1 MDFDFIKSFASTLPL
16 AEKAR
21 LAQFLLTET
30 VGEHYQKFLEQGYLP
45 FCGDLT
51 VWDQLEAAKQVP
63 FEAESLI
70 QASSNLAPNEIRVT
84 RVPDQFLDDEFEE
97 ILYRDERERL
107 KFGAEEFAKRWEG
120 KTAEVWADIKY
131 DIDLQFLP
139 GELEQ
144 MQTNGSAIHMD
155 LRENLPEPILLTLE
169 EEKFL
174 RP

>member
-1 MDFDFIKSFASTLPL
+1 MDFNFVKGFASTLPL

-45 FCGDLT
+45 FCSDLT
-51 VWDQLEAAKQVP
+51 VWDQLEAASSVP

-70 QASSNLAPNEIRVT
+70 QSSSNLAPNEIRVT
-84 RVPDQFLDDEFEE
+84 RGPDQFLDDEFEE
-97 ILYRDERERL
+97 ILYREKRERL
-107 KFGAEEFAKRWEG
+107 KLEAKEFAKRWEG
-120 KTAEVWADIKY
+120 KTAEIWADIKY

-139 GELEQ
+139 RELEQ
-144 MQTNGSAIHMD
+144 MQSNRSVSYMD
-155 LRENLPEPILLTLE
+155 LRENLPAPVMLMPE
-169 EEKFL
+169 EENIL

>member
-1 MDFDFIKSFASTLPL
+1 MDFDFIKGFASTLPL

-51 VWDQLEAAKQVP
+51 VWDQLEAASLVP

-70 QASSNLAPNEIRVT
+70 QSSSNLAPNEIRVI

-97 ILYRDERERL
+97 ILYREARERTKL
-107 KFGAEEFAKRWEG
+107 SLEEFTKDWAG
-120 KTAEVWADIKY
+120 ITADIWTHGYK
-131 DIDLQFLP
+131 IDVV
-139 GELEQ
+139 GEIGINNGNLEKLV
-144 MQTNGSAIHMD
+144 AID
-155 LRENLPEPILLTLE
+155 A
-169 EEKFL
+169 K
-174 RP
+174 